1 MLNSQ
6 EPPKWNTVLDS
17 SLSDI
22 VWNNSHVNTSYQSK
36 TKGYR
41 CIIINDTTNETK
53 WILSS
58 IKYDWKY
65 NASGYCGKESDC
77 FVSSSFDA
85 HSVPPSLVGYSKG
98 CIHDGDFVPD
108 AALISPSSVGT
119 GNHYCHDGSWTTRSY
134 IVATLLQNISTAANK
149 PYILQ
154 CYDNSS
160 ANHNTKFSS
169 ADASKNDNILS
180 TCVLTIQNSEIDEQ
194 IITGVILKE
203 DGYSAETFL
212 DDLATEYL
220 GMWSLAAT
228 IATGADGTGKCTDAL
243 PHSLEPGTN
252 FSSCFEDTDNKNFYV
267 YYETHN
273 KYFLISDRKIDGL
286 THKTV
291 WERIILFFQNLFKNR
306 ASTIAAYNTVNYTTS
321 YDRIYIMR
329 SPTANVTAVEEA
341 KYDEL
346 TQSIGT
352 VLYVNYTGSNNN
364 NNPIDRDILFSKLN
378 RTMSYSNKVDIP
390 VNMNYVNDSNSQEVI
405 IRSQDTTGAWQYLN
419 TILRNRK

>member
-1 MLNSQ
+1 
-6 EPPKWNTVLDS
+6 
-17 SLSDI
+17 
-22 VWNNSHVNTSYQSK
+22 
-36 TKGYR
+36 
-41 CIIINDTTNETK
+41 
-53 WILSS
+53 
-58 IKYDWKY
+58 
-65 NASGYCGKESDC
+65 
-77 FVSSSFDA
+77 
-85 HSVPPSLVGYSKG
+85 
-98 CIHDGDFVPD
+98 
-108 AALISPSSVGT
+108 
-119 GNHYCHDGSWTTRSY
+119 
-134 IVATLLQNISTAANK
+134 
-149 PYILQ
+149 
-154 CYDNSS
+154 
-160 ANHNTKFSS
+160 
-169 ADASKNDNILS
+169 
-180 TCVLTIQNSEIDEQ
+180 
-194 IITGVILKE
+194 
-203 DGYSAETFL
+203 
-212 DDLATEYL
+212 
-220 GMWSLAAT
+220 
-228 IATGADGTGKCTDAL
+228 
-243 PHSLEPGTN
+243 
-252 FSSCFEDTDNKNFYV
+252 V